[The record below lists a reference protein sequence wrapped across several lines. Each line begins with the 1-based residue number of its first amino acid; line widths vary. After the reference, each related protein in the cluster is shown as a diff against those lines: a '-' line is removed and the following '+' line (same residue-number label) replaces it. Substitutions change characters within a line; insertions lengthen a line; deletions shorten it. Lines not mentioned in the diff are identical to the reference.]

1 MLSMVELG
9 GASLTLEGFYN
20 VCYCRAPVVLDA
32 SVFAAFPSASEN
44 PASRAPYHYATL
56 FSGKYRS
63 VPYILSRAYIFTMLS
78 LLVNSPASVSIT
90 VLQGLTRILND
101 SGDIT
106 LQRPECV
113 LLPNSTLER
122 DLLDQLLSIITES
135 PDSPFYIELS
145 DKDINTFKLNTH
157 AFTLSVSFASS
168 ILLSFVATLHEAAL
182 SFSFELMCAKVR
194 ELFES
199 VNYTVQRKHSGMKT
213 AMSNVLSLISG
224 SKKVT
229 QKGSNLFC
237 SQSLS
242 LAGEIRGLATDLRT
256 AVRSDTASAAYTSF
270 DTRPLTDVTALS
282 LLHSVQ
288 LKLAT
293 IQSMSIARRHLV
305 DSVSVEKGIWKA
317 PSDNAYEVAEN
328 KMLDAL
334 RKEPVPVL
342 HALLLPVQ
350 LCSVLKDLSTEL
362 LSAFTKLSTAQ
373 AELSKGKIQV
383 GQGILLAMDTYGDL
397 FTDYQSASGAHQ
409 FWCIS
414 RIVHAMTDHLFLAV
428 SNARIPQPPCGMR
441 DLLPGQMALRQTA
454 LSLITSIFQQHGALC
469 IETPVMESRSVLMGK
484 YGEEQKLI
492 YNVSDYGEE
501 PLSLRY
507 DLTVPFARYCATHR
521 EKSIKRYSIGR
532 VYRRDKP
539 VIEKGRFR
547 EFYQC
552 DLDIVY
558 EPNTQAPMAADAE
571 VVVIVF
577 EILNALRK
585 SIRNFEILINHRGI
599 LDSAMAV
606 AGVSDEQKKAVCSCI
621 DQLDKHSKEEVR
633 DKIVKSKGLTP
644 VVADIVLAL
653 IDFKL
658 PTSPHMFISPSFDFT
673 STAIAALK
681 EMHASASLDSTLSS
695 QFIDAISP
703 KLEQLGL
710 LFRYASLMCP
720 QSLECMVLDF
730 SLTRGLD
737 YYTGMV
743 FEAKLISDYGERTGS
758 IAGGGRYDELL
769 GKFRARGDEL
779 CAVGGSIGIERIFAI
794 LEARQATLD
803 GLTVGGVED
812 DGSSCKLTSAKRY
825 DVYICGAPG
834 CTIEARLEVAGILWG
849 LGISVGVSHKEGCSQ
864 KLLKKDIDEGVA
876 GHALLALIIGGDEIE
891 SRVINVKNLETTE
904 QIVVPFDEI
913 GEYCSKVLAARHE
926 RFALSECEKLLKDI
940 KDGKDMSESI
950 DNVLAAIKTLRAQ
963 HK

>member
-1 MLSMVELG
+1 MLPVVELG
-9 GASLTLEGFYN
+9 GTPLTLESFYN
-20 VCYCRAPVVLDA
+20 VCYCRAPIVLDA
-32 SVFAAFPSASEN
+32 SVFAAFPSAPEN
-44 PASRAPYHYATL
+44 PVPRAPYHYATL

-63 VPYILSRAYIFTMLS
+63 VPYVLSRAYIFTMLS
-78 LLVNSPASVSIT
+78 LLASSPTSVSIT
-90 VLQGLTRILND
+90 VLQGLTRILN
-101 SGDIT
+101 GPKDIA

-113 LLPNSTLER
+113 LLPNSALEK
-122 DLLDQLLSIITES
+122 DLLDQLLSILTEG

-145 DKDINTFKLNTH
+145 DEDINIFKLNAH

-182 SFSFELMCAKVR
+182 SFSFELMCARVR
-194 ELFES
+194 ELFDF
-199 VNYTVQRKHSGMKT
+199 VNYTVQRKHSGMKA
-213 AMSNVLSLISG
+213 AMSNVMSLISG

-242 LAGEIRGLATDLRT
+242 LAGEIRELATELRT
-256 AVRSDTASAAYTSF
+256 AVRPDTASAAYTSL
-270 DTRPLTDVTALS
+270 DTRPLTDVTTLS

-288 LKLAT
+288 LKIAT
-293 IQSMSIARRHLV
+293 IRSLSIARRHLV
-305 DSVSVEKGIWKA
+305 DTVVVEKGIWKA
-317 PSDNAYEVAEN
+317 PSDDTYGAAESE
-328 KMLDAL
+328 MLDAL
-334 RKEPVPVL
+334 KKEPVPVL

-350 LCSVLKDLSTEL
+350 LYGVLKDLSTEL
-362 LSAFTKLSTAQ
+362 LSAFTKLSIAQ
-373 AELSKGKIQV
+373 AGLSKGKIQV
-383 GQGILLAMDTYGDL
+383 GQGVLIAMDTYSDL
-397 FTDYQSASGAHQ
+397 FRECQSASGAHQ

-414 RIVHAMTDHLFLAV
+414 RIVRAMTDHLFLAI

-441 DLLPGQMALRQTA
+441 DLLPGQMVLRQAA
-454 LSLITSIFQQHGALC
+454 LSLITGIFQQHGAVC

-539 VIEKGRFR
+539 VMEKGRFR

-577 EILNALRK
+577 EILHALRK
-585 SIRNFEILINHRGI
+585 SIRNFEILINHRSI

-644 VVADIVLAL
+644 VVADTVLAL

-658 PTSPHMFISPSFDFT
+658 PTSPHMFASSPFDFV

-681 EMHASASLDSTLSS
+681 ELHASISLDSMLSS

-703 KLEQLGL
+703 RLEQLGL

-720 QSLECMVLDF
+720 QSLEYMVLDF
-730 SLTRGLD
+730 SLARGLD

-743 FEAKLISDYGERTGS
+743 FEAKLISDHGERTGS

-794 LEARQATLD
+794 LEARQASLD
-803 GLTVGGVED
+803 GLATGDVED
-812 DGSSCKLTSAKRY
+812 GGSSCKLASAKRY

-834 CTIEARLEVAGILWG
+834 CTIEARLRVAGILWG
-849 LGISVGVSHKEGCSQ
+849 LGISVGMSCKEGCSQ

-876 GHALLALIIGGDEIE
+876 GHALFALIIGGDEIE
-891 SRVINVKNLETTE
+891 SRVINVKNLSTTE
-904 QIVVPFDEI
+904 QVVVPFDEI
-913 GEYCSKVLAARHE
+913 GEYCAKALAARHE
-926 RFALSECEKLLKDI
+926 RFALSECEKLLRDV
-940 KDGKDMSESI
+940 KDGKDVREGI
-950 DNVLAAIKTLRAQ
+950 DNILAAIKMLRT
-963 HK
+963 